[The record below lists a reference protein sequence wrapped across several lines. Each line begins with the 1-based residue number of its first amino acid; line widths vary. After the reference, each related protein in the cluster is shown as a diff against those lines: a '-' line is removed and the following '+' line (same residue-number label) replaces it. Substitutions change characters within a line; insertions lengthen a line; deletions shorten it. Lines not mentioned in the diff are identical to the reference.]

1 MTLLA
6 TAKRQA
12 GDAWQSLGFALAY
25 PWFKLF
31 ETRASTTEYRGNGEF
46 IDIERHNTDYEKGAL
61 AGLLSVLP
69 ACGYLSA
76 LCSLAV
82 LVPSSWAV
90 VAVALCILPS
100 VSVMGEV
107 RVRTLGGDGR

>member
-1 MTLLA
+1 MTVLSSVVS
-6 TAKRQA
+6 R
-12 GDAWQSLGFALAY
+12 GVDAWQRLGFALAY

-31 ETRASTTEYRGNGEF
+31 ETRASNHEYQGNGEF
-46 IDIERHNTDYEKGAL
+46 IDIRRHSTDYEKGVV

-69 ACGYLSA
+69 AVGYLSA

-100 VSVMGEV
+100 VAAMGEV
-107 RVRTLGGDGR
+107 RVRTLGGDDR